1 MKILYNNANENY
13 VNTTVCGKSDYR
25 KAIYMKKAGFY
36 TLGCKVNQYETEA
49 MAELFKD
56 SGYEIGDFNEINDI
70 YVINTCS
77 VTNMGDR
84 KSRQIIR
91 RAKKTNPDAIIAVTG
106 CYAQTAPD
114 EVLQIDGVNIVI
126 GTQDRKRIVELVEE
140 LNTKSQINHVADI
153 MKVHEFE
160 ELNIKD
166 YTDRT
171 RAFIKIQEGCSQF
184 CSYCIIPYA
193 RGPVR
198 SRPFDE
204 VITEVKRLVKNG
216 FREIILVGIH
226 VASYGKDIDG
236 VNLEKLIMAVDAIE
250 GVERIRL
257 SSIEPM
263 TLDKSFIDNVKSS
276 KKLCHHFHISLQSG
290 CDETLK
296 RMNRKYTTKQY
307 KEIVDGLRESFD
319 DVAITTDIMV
329 GFPGET
335 DEEFRKTVE
344 FVKDVAFADAHV
356 FQYSQRRGTPAAK
369 RPDQIAPNIKEER
382 SKAIIEITQKSRD
395 EFLDRFMDKKMRV
408 LFEQRA
414 SDGMYEGKTD
424 NYITVHVP
432 SDDELND
439 KFRTV
444 LLKSHKNGIVTGK
457 IIE

>member
-1 MKILYNNANENY
+1 
-13 VNTTVCGKSDYR
+13 
-25 KAIYMKKAGFY
+25 MKKAGFY

-49 MAELFKD
+49 MAELFKER
-56 SGYEIGDFNEINDI
+56 GYEIRDFNDINDV

-91 RAKKTNPDAIIAVTG
+91 RAKKTNPNAIVAVTG
-106 CYAQTAPD
+106 CYAQTAPE
-114 EVLQIDGVNIVI
+114 EVLSIEGVNIVI
-126 GTQDRKRIVELVEE
+126 GTQDRKRIVELVEDLKAE
-140 LNTKSQINHVADI
+140 SCVNHVTDI

-160 ELNIKD
+160 ELNIKE

-198 SRPFDE
+198 SRPYDE
-204 VITEVKRLVKNG
+204 VLTEVKRLAANG
-216 FREIILVGIH
+216 FKEIILVGIH
-226 VASYGKDIDG
+226 VASYGRDLD
-236 VNLEKLIMAVDAIE
+236 NMSLERLIMAVDKIE

-263 TLDKSFIDNVKSS
+263 TLDKSFIDSVRAS

-296 RMNRKYTTKQY
+296 RMNRKYTTAEFKA
-307 KEIVDGLRESFD
+307 IVDGLREAFD

-344 FVKDVAFADAHV
+344 FVNEVSFADAHV
-356 FQYSQRRGTPAAK
+356 FQYSRRRGTPAAK
-369 RPDQIAPNIKEER
+369 RPDQISPQIKEER
-382 SKAIIEITQKSRD
+382 SKVIIELTRKNRD
-395 EFLDRFMDKKMRV
+395 AFLGRFLGKELRV

-414 SDGMYEGKTD
+414 SDGTFEGKTD
-424 NYITVHVP
+424 NYITIHAP
-432 SDDELND
+432 TDEELKD

-444 LLKSHKNGIVTGK
+444 LLERIENGIVIGK
-457 IIE
+457 ITD